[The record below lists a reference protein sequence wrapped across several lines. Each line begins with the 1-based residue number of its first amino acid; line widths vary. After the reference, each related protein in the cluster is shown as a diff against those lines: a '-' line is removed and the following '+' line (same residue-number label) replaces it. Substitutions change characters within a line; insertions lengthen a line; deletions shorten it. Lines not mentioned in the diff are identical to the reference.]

1 MILNFINYLI
11 SNTFK
16 LPLQYPFKIDYYEQ
30 GFYIKLKFILKS
42 DKKLVFLKRWKKFRK
57 NLKKVSKTSGNLVIN
72 LDMVVFSNVGFNLF
86 KKLKGI
92 IFYIN
97 VKKKEAKNINL
108 AICYF
113 LNLNEALR

>member
-1 MILNFINYLI
+1 
-11 SNTFK
+11 
-16 LPLQYPFKIDYYEQ
+16 
-30 GFYIKLKFILKS
+30 
-42 DKKLVFLKRWKKFRK
+42 
-57 NLKKVSKTSGNLVIN
+57 
-72 LDMVVFSNVGFNLF
+72 MVVFSNVGFNLF